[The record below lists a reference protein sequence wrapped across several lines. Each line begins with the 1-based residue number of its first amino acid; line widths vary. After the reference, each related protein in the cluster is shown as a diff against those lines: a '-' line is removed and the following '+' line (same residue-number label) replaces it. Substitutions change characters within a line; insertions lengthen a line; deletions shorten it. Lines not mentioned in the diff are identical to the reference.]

1 MRRITTLTGLLGV
14 ALALALAPAPLQ
26 ASIIIYD
33 NGGPNQLNGN
43 EMTQWIQAEDFT
55 LREAVTLTDIHFWTI
70 EDLEAQGYKGSITYT
85 IYGDGGTQP
94 GGMLARANVVPTNR
108 TEIGNVTIFGVEYTE
123 FEYDLDITPFGLLAG
138 TYWLGLHN
146 GDLSFDGRAEV
157 YWETANGNFTLT
169 GREDFTPF
177 DTDGWFNNGQEHAF
191 HLTGVPEP
199 ATLLLLGAGL
209 TGLGLVR
216 RKPRA

>member
-1 MRRITTLTGLLGV
+1 MRRITTLTGLVGV

-33 NGGPNQLNGN
+33 NGGPNQVNGN
-43 EMTQWIQAEDFT
+43 EMTQWIQTEDFT
-55 LREAVTLTDIHFWTI
+55 LREAVTLTDIHFWAV
-70 EDLEAQGYKGSITYT
+70 EGDYHGSITYT
-85 IYGDGGTQP
+85 IYGDGGAQP
-94 GGMLARANVVPTNR
+94 GGMLARATVVPTNR
-108 TEIGNVTIFGVEYTE
+108 TATGNVLFFGSE
-123 FEYDLDITPFGLLAG
+123 FEYDLDITPLALGPG

-146 GDLSFDGRAEV
+146 GLLTATARAEF
-157 YWETANGNFTLT
+157 YWETTGLNATTTGN
-169 GREDFTPF
+169 EDITPF
-177 DTDGWFNNGQEHAF
+177 DDDGWFNNGQEHAF
-191 HLTGVPEP
+191 YLTGVPEP